1 MLIKHHFTV
10 PKCDFLLPVKTI
22 AEGGYLLRS
31 ISLETA
37 SVVAV
42 LPEGEA
48 VTDYWPHAAI
58 VSSEDV
64 SGAIVDALLH
74 DGGVA

>member
-10 PKCDFLLPVKTI
+10 PKCDFLLPVKAI
-22 AEGGYLLRS
+22 AEGGYLLRH
-31 ISLETA
+31 INLETA

-48 VTDYWPHAAI
+48 VTDYWPHAA
-58 VSSEDV
+58 VTSSEDV
-64 SGAIVDALLH
+64 TGPIVDALLN
-74 DGGVA
+74 DGGA